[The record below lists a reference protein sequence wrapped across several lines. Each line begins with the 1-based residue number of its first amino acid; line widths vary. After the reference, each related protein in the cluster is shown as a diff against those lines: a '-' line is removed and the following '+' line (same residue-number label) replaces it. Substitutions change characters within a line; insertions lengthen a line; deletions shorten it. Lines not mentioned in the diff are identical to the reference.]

1 MKLKIFFLTLCFLF
15 SCTGV
20 SSQTNMDK
28 SLFEKLPD
36 ARLARSEGA
45 ELTSVNERLRDERNA
60 ADGTLRTG
68 SSNLKSQEPIRIK
81 LEYSI
86 PKAQKI
92 KLRVTE
98 IPRIYPWLERAD
110 DGSVAMPD
118 LEGTIVCENVEDL
131 KIYDDAGNFFIIP
144 EGTRFYSK
152 LIDSKEP
159 KSFWRKGQIKLDF
172 YKISTGSYALSS
184 YEDQSLAQYD
194 GKNFIQPKENL
205 GKNTATL
212 DPQALSFDSKKSSSR
227 FKDGVK
233 NVSRTAGYALTGAI
247 LAPLAVY
254 SLSSS
259 VGAGLVSVGA
269 MSNPYVI
276 GGIAAAGGA
285 IGMVYGIKKEG
296 KKFNLEP
303 GKELELEIANP
314 WLLTQSFEELKLDK
328 NTEIS
333 KEKVTEQF
341 DNDPKFGL
349 FIKEVKTQR
358 DEFGEKSIKI
368 SVEYINRTNE
378 DLRLSSF
385 KLMDSTGKEY
395 EASYK
400 SDTDTAFG
408 ELPPKGKLDLFFSVD
423 FPNAI
428 HYLRVIKQYNQKPIY
443 TTKIV
448 IGKKK

>member
-1 MKLKIFFLTLCFLF
+1 MKKLKSIFLILGFLINLASPTSLRAER
-15 SCTGV
+15 SNPSTTNSSV
-20 SSQTNMDK
+20 SG
-28 SLFEKLPD
+28 LPRQ
-36 ARLARSEGA
+36 ASLAR
-45 ELTSVNERLRDERNA
+45 N
-60 ADGTLRTG
+60 DGN
-68 SSNLKSQEPIRIK
+68 SSNFKAQEPIKIK
-81 LEYSI
+81 LEYRI

-110 DGSVAMPD
+110 DGSVAMPE

-144 EGTRFYSK
+144 AGTRFYSK
-152 LIDSKEP
+152 LMETKEP

-172 YKISTGSYALSS
+172 YKISTGSYSLSS
-184 YEDQSLAQYD
+184 YEDQSLANYD

-212 DPQALSFDSKKSSSR
+212 DPQALTFDSKKSSSR
-227 FKDGVK
+227 FKDGAQ
-233 NVSRTAGYALTGAI
+233 NVSRTAGYALAGAI

-259 VGAGLVSVGA
+259 LGLGLGTLTAAGALSH
-269 MSNPYVI
+269 PYVL

-285 IGMVYGIKKEG
+285 IGMVYGIKKQG

-328 NTEIS
+328 NTELS
-333 KEKVTEQF
+333 KEEPTEKF
-341 DNDPKFGL
+341 NNDPQFSL
-349 FIKEVKTQR
+349 LIKEVKTQR

-385 KLMDSTGKEY
+385 KLIDSTGKEY

-448 IGKKK
+448 IGKK